1 MHNYLDAAGRRC
13 PNLAMLLHDTLALAL
28 VSIAAAEQ
36 TVLGADR
43 WAGLRAQV
51 GARLQ
56 PGAPFAAAC
65 FTDDT
70 DTATAWTTGAVPNA
84 SAHYLDECMRLSP
97 HL

>member
-1 MHNYLDAAGRRC
+1 
-13 PNLAMLLHDTLALAL
+13 MLLHDTLALAL